1 MFRKPWF
8 WIAFVVV
15 AALCVVYSVAYFSK
29 AFPLVTVD
37 LSMDRQAA
45 LESARELV
53 EENGWGPEGYRQAA
67 SFGVD
72 YQVQSFVELEGGGKE
87 AFGRMLTEGLFY
99 PYTWR
104 VRNFKE
110 YETTETLVGFTPAGE
125 PYGFVERLPED
136 QPGAVLASEEAR
148 SIAEAAATASWGV
161 DLSQFELV
169 EISQEVRPSDR
180 VDHTF
185 VYERPSPTVGEEG
198 RYRLRLVVS
207 GDRFTELSHFVRVP
221 ESFQRRYEEMRSANN
236 GIAAGATI
244 GSAILF
250 LFVGCGVGLFLLL
263 RERWVLWKQPVKW
276 ALFIGFFTGLVVV
289 NHLPLAW
296 MGYDTAVSATN
307 FTLQRLLIA
316 SIQFLGMGLVMAVSF
331 MAAESLSRRAFP
343 HHIQLWKIWS
353 PKVASSPTVAGFTLT
368 GFFLVAFFFAYE
380 VFLYSWANRVLGWW
394 TPASNLV
401 QPDVIATYF
410 PWLTSVA
417 ISLQAGFW
425 EESLWRAIPIAGA
438 ALLGRRYG
446 GRTYWIAAALI
457 LQAVFFG
464 AAHANYPAQ
473 PAYARLV
480 EIIIPALAFGGIY
493 LAFGLLPAIVL
504 HFAVD
509 VAFIS
514 MTLFAASSPGIWFD
528 RGLVILLALV
538 PLWVVLRGRWK
549 RGAWNEVEE
558 EDRNAAWTPPEAP
571 PEEPAPVAAPAAAG
585 LDRRVRAA
593 LLVLGLVGLVT
604 WLVAADFRSDGPP
617 LEIAR
622 GRALEVAQQEME
634 DRGVELPPAWRELST
649 VEAVA
654 GQDHSF
660 VWREG
665 GREAY
670 GDLLGTYLAPPRWL
684 VRYASWEGDVAER
697 ADEYRLWIGGDGEAL
712 RFRHQLPEG
721 RAGAELEEEKA
732 RATALSVVEAA
743 FGLGPETVEEISAEP
758 EKLLERKDWKFVF
771 SDPSDYPMS
780 EGDARV
786 AVHIG
791 GDEVVD
797 AYRFVHVPE
806 EWERDERDRRSTI
819 GIVRTVCT
827 VVLVFLYIG
836 GAIAAVVRWSRGRF
850 AVGSFLFFGLLL
862 LALSVA
868 DTLNSWPLI
877 ASRFSTAQPFSLQ
890 TWVTLAATLVA
901 ALVVAGAVALII
913 GFVHGWLPA
922 QESGSRAGALGT
934 GAALGALLAGLG
946 AAAAKASPSL
956 APSWATYMAGAASIP
971 ILAAALA
978 PVAGWIVSA
987 ALLLLVLGSVHAATE
1002 GWTRRRA
1009 LYSILLV
1016 ILGFALAGAEGADSV
1031 GLWLGAGLVTG
1042 LLLWASWV
1050 LVLRF
1055 QLALIPIAAAAI
1067 AILGI
1072 LRESVIGA
1080 YPGALVGGVVAV
1092 ILVALLAVHWF
1103 GRLAKDTSAGTE
1115 VPTGGTEAPME
1126 AKPSAVEG

>member
-1 MFRKPWF
+1 
-8 WIAFVVV
+8 
-15 AALCVVYSVAYFSK
+15 
-29 AFPLVTVD
+29 
-37 LSMDRQAA
+37 
-45 LESARELV
+45 
-53 EENGWGPEGYRQAA
+53 
-67 SFGVD
+67 
-72 YQVQSFVELEGGGKE
+72 VQSFVELEAGGTE

-99 PYTWR
+99 PYTWK

-125 PYGFVERLPED
+125 PYGFVEKLPED
-136 QPGAVLASEEAR
+136 QPGAALASEEAR
-148 SIAEAAATASWGV
+148 SIADAAATASWGV

-169 EISQEVRPSDR
+169 ETSQEVRPSDR

-289 NHLPLAW
+289 NQMPLAW

-353 PKVASSPTVAGFTLT
+353 PKVASSPTVVGFTLT
-368 GFFLVAFFFAYE
+368 GLLLVAFFFAYE
-380 VFLYSWANRVLGWW
+380 VFLYFWANRALGWW

-401 QPDVIATYF
+401 QPDMIATYF
-410 PWLTSVA
+410 PWLTSLA

-457 LQAVFFG
+457 LQAVLFG

-480 EIIIPALAFGGIY
+480 EIIIPALGFGAIY

-514 MTLFAASSPGIWFD
+514 MPLFAASSPGIWVD
-528 RGLVILLALV
+528 RGLVIVLTLV

-549 RGAWNEVEE
+549 SGGWNEVDA
-558 EDRNAAWTPPEAP
+558 EDRNAAWEPPEAP
-571 PEEPAPVAAPAAAG
+571 PPEPEPVAAPAAAG

-604 WLVAADFRSDGPP
+604 WLVAADFRSDAPP
-617 LEIAR
+617 LEIGR
-622 GRALEVAQQEME
+622 GRALEAARQEVE
-634 DRGVELPPAWRELST
+634 DRGVEIPPSWRELST
-649 VEAVA
+649 VVADA
-654 GQDHSF
+654 GQDHGF

-665 GREAY
+665 GEEAY
-670 GDLLGTYLAPPRWL
+670 GELLGTYLALPRWL
-684 VRYASWEGDVAER
+684 VRYANWEGDVAER
-697 ADEYRLWIGGDGEAL
+697 ADEYRVWIGGDGEAL
-712 RFRHQLPEG
+712 RFRHQLPEA
-721 RAGAELEEEKA
+721 RAGAELDEDEA
-732 RATALSVVEAA
+732 RAMALSVVEAA
-743 FGLGPETVEEISAEP
+743 FGLEPGAVEEISAEP

-771 SDPSDYPMS
+771 SDPSDYPLS

-806 EWERDERDRRSTI
+806 EWERDERNRRQAI

-850 AVGSFLFFGLLL
+850 AVRSFLFFGLLL
-862 LALSVA
+862 LALSVV

-877 ASRFSTAQPFSLQ
+877 ASRFSTAQPFPLQ
-890 TWVTLAATLVA
+890 ASVTLAATLVG

-913 GFVHGWLPA
+913 GLVHGWLPA
-922 QESGSRAGALGT
+922 QEGRSRVGALGA
-934 GAALGALLAGLG
+934 GAALGALMVGVAT
-946 AAAAKASPSL
+946 AAAAAAPSL
-956 APSWATYMAGAASIP
+956 APSWATYMTGASSVP
-971 ILAAALA
+971 ILGAALA
-978 PVAGWIVSA
+978 PVVGWIVST
-987 ALLLLVLGSVHAATE
+987 ALLLLVLGAVHVATQ

-1009 LYSILLV
+1009 LFSVLLIV
-1016 ILGFALAGAEGADSV
+1016 LGFALAGAEGADSV
-1031 GLWLGAGLVTG
+1031 GLWLAAGLVTG
-1042 LLLWASWV
+1042 LLLWLAWV
-1050 LVLRF
+1050 FVLRF
-1055 QLALIPIAAAAI
+1055 HLALIPVAAAAM

-1072 LRESVIGA
+1072 LRESAIGA

-1092 ILVALLAVHWF
+1092 ILVGFLAVHWF
-1103 GRLAKDTSAGTE
+1103 GRLSRDSAAGGPVGMARKE
-1115 VPTGGTEAPME
+1115 AQTGGTEAPME
-1126 AKPSAVEG
+1126 AEL

>member
-15 AALCVVYSVAYFSK
+15 TVLCVVYSVAYFSK

-37 LSMDRQAA
+37 LRMDREAA
-45 LESARELV
+45 LESARELA
-53 EENGWGPEGYRQAA
+53 EANGWGPEGYRQAA

-72 YQVQSFVELEGGGKE
+72 YQVQSFVELEGGGRE

-125 PYGFVERLPED
+125 PYGFVEKLPED
-136 QPGAVLASEEAR
+136 QPGAALDSEDAQQ
-148 SIAEAAATASWGV
+148 IAETAATASWGV
-161 DLSQFELV
+161 DLSPFDLV
-169 EISQEVRPSDR
+169 ETSQEVRPSDR

-276 ALFIGFFTGLVVV
+276 AVFIGFFIGLVVV
-289 NHLPLAW
+289 NQLPLAW
-296 MGYDTAVSATN
+296 MNYDTAVSATH
-307 FTLQRLLIA
+307 FTLQQLLNAAIA
-316 SIQFLGMGLVMAVSF
+316 FLGMGLVMAVSF

-343 HHIQLWKIWS
+343 HHVQLWKIWS

-380 VFLYSWANRVLGWW
+380 VFLYFWANRALGWW

-438 ALLGRRYG
+438 ALLGKRYG

-457 LQAVFFG
+457 LQAVLFG

-480 EIIIPALAFGGIY
+480 EIIIPALAFGAIY
-493 LAFGLLPAIVL
+493 LAFGLLPAIIL

-528 RGLVILLALV
+528 RGLVIVLTLI

-549 RGAWNEVEE
+549 SGAWHEVEE

-571 PEEPAPVAAPAAAG
+571 PVEPAPVAAPAAAG

-593 LLVLGLVGLVT
+593 LLVLGVVGLVI
-604 WLVAADFRSDGPP
+604 WLVAADFRSDSPP
-617 LEIAR
+617 LKTGR
-622 GRALEVAQQEME
+622 GQALEVARQELE
-634 DRGVELPPAWRELST
+634 DRGVEIPPAWRELST
-649 VEAVA
+649 VEADA

-665 GREAY
+665 GKDAY
-670 GDLLGTYLAPPRWL
+670 GDLLGTYLHPPRWL
-684 VRYASWEGDVAER
+684 VRYASWESDVDVAER
-697 ADEYRLWIGGDGEAL
+697 AEEYRVWIGSDGEAL
-712 RFRHQLPEG
+712 RFRHQLPEK
-721 RAGAELEEEKA
+721 RAGAELEEHQA
-732 RATALSVVEAA
+732 RAMALSAVEAS
-743 FGLGPETVEEISAEP
+743 FGLDPGAVEEVSAEP
-758 EKLLERKDWKFVF
+758 EKLPERKNWKFVF
-771 SDPSDYPMS
+771 SDPSGYPLS

-806 EWERDERDRRSTI
+806 EWERNERDQRLTI

-827 VVLVFLYIG
+827 VVLVLLYIG

-850 AVGSFLFFGLLL
+850 AVRSFLFFGLLL
-862 LALSVA
+862 LALSVV

-877 ASRFSTAQPFSLQ
+877 ASRFSTAQPFPLQ
-890 TWVTLAATLVA
+890 TWVTLAATLFL
-901 ALVVAGAVALII
+901 ALVVAGGVALII
-913 GFVHGWLPA
+913 GLVHGWLPA
-922 QESGSRAGALGT
+922 QADRSRAVSLGT
-934 GAALGALLAGLG
+934 GVALGALLAGV
-946 AAAAKASPSL
+946 AAAAAAAAPSL
-956 APSWATYMAGAASIP
+956 APSWATYMTGASSIP
-971 ILAAALA
+971 ILGAALA
-978 PVAGWIVSA
+978 PVVGWILST
-987 ALLLLVLGSVHAATE
+987 ALLLLVLGAVHAATQ
-1002 GWTRRRA
+1002 GWTRRRV
-1009 LYSILLV
+1009 LFSILLIV
-1016 ILGFALAGAEGADSV
+1016 LGFALAGAEGADSV

-1042 LLLWASWV
+1042 LLLFAAWV

-1055 QLALIPIAAAAI
+1055 HLALIPVAAAAI
-1067 AILGI
+1067 GILGI

-1080 YPGALVGGVVAV
+1080 YPGALAGGVVAV
-1092 ILVALLAVHWF
+1092 ILIAALAVHWF
-1103 GRLAKDTSAGTE
+1103 GRLTKDTAAGGAGPAGAE
-1115 VPTGGTEAPME
+1115 AAPME
-1126 AKPSAVEG
+1126 G